1 MKKMGIVTNEFYIE
15 YLELKQ
21 EIQELNVKVNAPH
34 WFEKQGASQEENQ
47 KTLDEKIE
55 RMKVV
60 LEQLKLGGVTAEK
73 LLWLSLGVDEHSA

>member
-1 MKKMGIVTNEFYIE
+1 MKNMGIVTNEFYIE

-21 EIQELNVKVNAPH
+21 EIQELNVKVNAPQ
-34 WFEKQGASQEENQ
+34 WFEKQGASQEENK